1 MSKIALTEGFT
12 LIPEG
17 DHVFKI
23 TEVSYKEDFGKLE
36 IKMKTAKGQT
46 HTERFSFIRKDGAA
60 NEGAYNSFSYFAKT
74 ALNDYEVTEVDPKE
88 LIGHYI
94 RCAVEHDVQPSSKDP
109 SKNVTF
115 TRLVDKS
122 PADGFEEDETTEKK
136 PNFSVDDLNSLL
148 G

>member
-1 MSKIALTEGFT
+1 MSKITLTEGFT

-46 HTERFSFIRKDGAA
+46 HTERFSLIRKDGAA
-60 NEGAYNSFSYFAKT
+60 NEGAYNAFSYFAKT
-74 ALNDYEVTEVDPKE
+74 ALNDYGVTEIDPKE

-115 TRLVDKS
+115 DRLVDKS
-122 PADGFEEDETTEKK
+122 PANGFEEDDTVAK
-136 PNFSVDDLNSLL
+136 FDDIDALL